1 MADSLKSVLMKRDQ
15 LTSDEADEQ
24 IQAARRQFNSYLDSN
39 DLEGAEQI
47 CAEYFGLEP
56 DYVIEFL

>member
-1 MADSLKSVLMKRDQ
+1 MKRDQ

-24 IQAARRQFNSYLDSN
+24 IQAARRQFNSYLDSG
-39 DLEGAEQI
+39 DLESAEHI
-47 CAEYFGLEP
+47 CQEYFGLEP

>member
-1 MADSLKSVLMKRDQ
+1 MADSLKSVLMQRDQ
-15 LTSDEADEQ
+15 LTSDEADDQ
-24 IQAARRQFNSYLDSN
+24 IQDAQRQFDLYLEDGN
-39 DLEGAEQI
+39 LTGAEQI

>member
-1 MADSLKSVLMKRDQ
+1 MADSLKSVLMQRDQ

-24 IQAARRQFNSYLDSN
+24 IQAARRQFNSYLDSG
-39 DLEGAEQI
+39 DLVSAEHI
-47 CAEYFGLEP
+47 CEECFGLEP